1 MHSCNQHF
9 QTKQKL
15 YRSWEI
21 SMKFL
26 FLLNHFPKISL
37 LSLPHNILY
46 QSSIHL
52 SLIFSYSI
60 VIWSLITICEK
71 GLAGYMLLLSCLKI
85 CLTEFNRFYQCHKFM
100 NRVRECLVTNSI
112 AFLRHHHHF
121 LCHFAQGLNMTFSIF
136 PIICVTSLV
145 PQQVYMLQGPMSL
158 ESLSSHFCLKS
169 QS

>member
-1 MHSCNQHF
+1 MLVITLSGFFHTVGSLSWFFQSKICSSFLPYDITLIMHSCNQHF

-15 YRSWEI
+15 YHSWEI

-26 FLLNHFPKISL
+26 VLLNHFPKISL

-71 GLAGYMLLLSCLKI
+71 GLTGYMLLLSCLKI

-100 NRVRECLVTNSI
+100 NRVREWLLIPLLFSVTI
-112 AFLRHHHHF
+112 I
-121 LCHFAQGLNMTFSIF
+121 IF
-136 PIICVTSLV
+136 YAIL
-145 PQQVYMLQGPMSL
+145 
-158 ESLSSHFCLKS
+158 LKD
-169 QS
+169 